1 MQRLYKSCTRIP
13 RFLWISDHC
22 NLVPCRCNTLS
33 AKFHNFLFTTYF
45 PAYLMWHQA
54 NLVSIPLVPSSTS
67 FIYITKCYDPAY
79 INTMGD
85 NSLSSLIVLL
95 MGYFGG
101 YVPPTCVW
109 HLAVV
114 RQVHREPSHWWSFT
128 KAGPGPTTWTP
139 PQLGVC
145 IYSSLLLPSEP
156 LWCSI
161 YWPDT
166 TPPPASPFLDSGTQ
180 WASAAEREA
189 DSAWKSF
196 IENSIAKSSGKRRQR
211 QKRKPEGAG
220 GLHCIYFN
228 AKSWG
233 SGSAHGVG

>member
-22 NLVPCRCNTLS
+22 NLVLCRCNTLS

-67 FIYITKCYDPAY
+67 FIYITKCHDPAY

-95 MGYFGG
+95 MGSFGG

-114 RQVHREPSHWWSFT
+114 RQGHREPSHWWSFT
-128 KAGPGPTTWTP
+128 KAGPGPTTWGPTTVGSLYLQQSSSTFWAIVVLHLLARHHP
-139 PQLGVC
+139 STCFPLSRFWDPAGQCSRKRGWLSLKL
-145 IYSSLLLPSEP
+145 IYRKFNSQV
-156 LWCSI
+156 
-161 YWPDT
+161 
-166 TPPPASPFLDSGTQ
+166 Q
-180 WASAAEREA
+180 WEEKAETKREA
-189 DSAWKSF
+189 
-196 IENSIAKSSGKRRQR
+196 
-211 QKRKPEGAG
+211 
-220 GLHCIYFN
+220 
-228 AKSWG
+228 WG
-233 SGSAHGVG
+233 SWWAALHLL